1 VVDGFVPGVV
11 LWFKPESGRGVVKA
25 ETGRQFFI
33 DTACGVD
40 EPMKGLRVLVQELSA
55 VGGGA
60 ARAQLK
66 LPPGGRHIIEV
77 QPVRPKSQAVPKKRA
92 TPRKKLVG
100 SGNTPKKRTP
110 KGVVQRVKHKGEA
123 FERGIPVLH
132 TTHGHG
138 FVVMSTTR
146 IARVK
151 FGIEERQVRVADLQV
166 LERD

>member
-1 VVDGFVPGVV
+1 MVDGFVPGVV

-25 ETGRQFFI
+25 DTGRQFFI
-33 DTACGVD
+33 DSACGVD
-40 EPMKGLRVLVQELSA
+40 DPMKGLRVLVQELTTVA
-55 VGGGA
+55 GA

-77 QPVRPKSQAVPKKRA
+77 HPKTGKAKATAKKRA

-100 SGNTPKKRTP
+100 SAKTPKKRTP
-110 KGVVQRVKHKGEA
+110 KGVVERVRIKGEA
-123 FERGIPVLH
+123 LERGIPVRH
-132 TTHGHG
+132 DDHGQG
-138 FVVMSTTR
+138 FVVMSTSR

-151 FGIEERQVRVADLQV
+151 FPTGERQVRVADLVV

>member
-25 ETGRQFFI
+25 DTGRQFFI

-40 EPMKGLRVLVQELSA
+40 DPMKGLRVLVQELTTVA
-55 VGGGA
+55 GA
-60 ARAQLK
+60 ARAELK

-77 QPVRPKSQAVPKKRA
+77 QPAKPKGEAAARRA

-100 SGNTPKKRTP
+100 SAKTPKKRTP
-110 KGVVQRVKHKGEA
+110 KGVVERVKIKGEA
-123 FERGIPVLH
+123 LERGIPVRH
-132 TTHGHG
+132 NSHGHG
-138 FVVMSTTR
+138 FVVMSTSR

-151 FGIEERQVRVADLQV
+151 FGIEERQVRVVDLVV
-166 LERD
+166 LERE